1 MPTSEEKLESL
12 KDLRTTIQY
21 ALLLNKDLPIKELTD
36 EINKSLQPSLNL
48 LMQFVEVQTLKEIY
62 EQMCKKI

>member
-48 LMQFVEVQTLKEIY
+48 LMQFVEVHTLKEIY